1 MNIWHDIAPEEIT
14 PENFSAVIEI
24 SKGSSCKYELDK
36 HNGML
41 RLDRVLYTATHYP
54 ANYGFIPRTYADDGD
69 PLDVLVLCSEPIF
82 PMTLVQVYPI
92 GAMRMIDGGK
102 QDDKIIALPF
112 SDPTYKYVKSIHEL
126 PPHIFD
132 EIMHFFTV
140 YKQLENKQTAVKEL
154 FDYKEAIDII
164 RQAIVDYDELMKNG
178 GKQ

>member
-1 MNIWHDIAPEEIT
+1 MNIWHDISPEEIT

-24 SKGSSCKYELDK
+24 PKGSSCKYELDK

-69 PLDVLVLCSEPIF
+69 PLDVLVLCAEPIF

-112 SDPTYKYVKSIHEL
+112 SDPTYKGIRSIHEL
-126 PPHIFD
+126 QPHIFD

-140 YKQLENKQTAVKEL
+140 YKQLENKQTAVKSL
-154 FDYKEAIDII
+154 FDHYEAVEIVK
-164 RQAIVDYDELMKNG
+164 RAIADYDELIKNG
-178 GKQ
+178 K